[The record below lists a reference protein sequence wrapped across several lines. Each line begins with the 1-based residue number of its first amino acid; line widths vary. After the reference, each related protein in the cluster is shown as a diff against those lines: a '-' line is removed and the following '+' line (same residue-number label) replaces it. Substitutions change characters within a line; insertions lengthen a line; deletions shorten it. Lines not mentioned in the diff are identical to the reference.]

1 MRRGITALF
10 ALALL
15 TDLIVFGNGQD
26 AEYIESNDNGL
37 PSSEP
42 EDYTAV
48 AVEEYIRRIHSMFD
62 VRRGRSG
69 RAGPVFQTDELIDTK
84 YHMWKR
90 NADLINSILAL
101 PKGMND
107 AGR

>member
-1 MRRGITALF
+1 MWRGITVLF

-15 TDLIVFGNGQD
+15 SEVILFGNGHNN
-26 AEYIESNDNGL
+26 ESNEL

-48 AVEEYIRRIHSMFD
+48 AVEEYIRRIHSMFE
-62 VRRGRSG
+62 VGRGRAAG
-69 RAGPVFQTDELIDTK
+69 RGSGPVFQTDELIDTK